1 MTSQE
6 LIPDNPRTADSETT
20 SEDSPSNQL
29 ARNQNEEEEFEQLGL
44 LTQYIGQPAKTDRSR
59 ATTSRDWLRQTELER
74 EIDTFKERYLELID
88 VLDRASSHQEALS
101 KAAARDRTPARLKIQ
116 IKPMVIDKDNP
127 TFMANWEKA
136 VRECERKLT
145 ETKIDHLNNTAEK
158 TNLTIRATTKQTY
171 GNLKTIDPDGA
182 TDILKQALADAEEKR
197 QEKIEIRKK
206 RKAETTSTATT
217 KKFRKDD

>member
-1 MTSQE
+1 M
-6 LIPDNPRTADSETT
+6 IPDNPRTTDSETT

-44 LTQYIGQPAKTDRSR
+44 LTQYIGQLAKTDRSR
-59 ATTSRDWLRQTELER
+59 ATTSRDWLRQTELEK

-101 KAAARDRTPARLKIQ
+101 KTAARDRTPARIKIQ

-127 TFMANWEKA
+127 TFVANWEKA

-145 ETKIDHLNNTAEK
+145 ETIINHLKNTAEK
-158 TNLTIRATTKQTY
+158 TNLTIRATTKETY

-206 RKAETTSTATT
+206 RKADTISTATT

>member
-1 MTSQE
+1 
-6 LIPDNPRTADSETT
+6 
-20 SEDSPSNQL
+20 
-29 ARNQNEEEEFEQLGL
+29 
-44 LTQYIGQPAKTDRSR
+44 
-59 ATTSRDWLRQTELER
+59 
-74 EIDTFKERYLELID
+74 
-88 VLDRASSHQEALS
+88 
-101 KAAARDRTPARLKIQ
+101 
-116 IKPMVIDKDNP
+116 MVIDKDNP

-145 ETKIDHLNNTAEK
+145 ETKIDHLKNTAEK
-158 TNLTIRATTKQTY
+158 TNLTIRATTKETY

-182 TDILKQALADAEEKR
+182 TDILKQALADVEEKR

>member
-1 MTSQE
+1 M
-6 LIPDNPRTADSETT
+6 IPDNPRTADSETT
-20 SEDSPSNQL
+20 SALQL
-29 ARNQNEEEEFEQLGL
+29 TGKKPERGGIRTTGAP
-44 LTQYIGQPAKTDRSR
+44 IGQPAKTDRSR

-74 EIDTFKERYLELID
+74 EINTFKERYLELID

-127 TFMANWEKA
+127 TFVANWKKA

-145 ETKIDHLNNTAEK
+145 ETIIDHLKNTAEK
-158 TNLTIRATTKQTY
+158 TNLTIRATTRETY

-206 RKAETTSTATT
+206 RKADTTSTATT